1 MEGFTMTLY
10 TKVKML
16 RDYEV
21 GESYTSNGIKYTKLE
36 DGGWISSIDK
46 RYIECEYDGCTEGA
60 EHNGLPQVKI
70 FIPKKGQ
77 TFCSTQ
83 CRDDCAEEEE

>member
-1 MEGFTMTLY
+1 MEGFTITFHA
-10 TKVKML
+10 KVRVP

-21 GESYTSNGIKYTKLE
+21 DESYTRDGIKYTKLE

-60 EHNGLPQVKI
+60 EHNGVPQVKI
-70 FIPKKGQ
+70 FIPKEGQ
-77 TFCSTQ
+77 SFCGTQ
-83 CRDDCAEEEE
+83 CKEDYSEEEE

>member
-1 MEGFTMTLY
+1 MEEFTMIFN
-10 TKVKML
+10 TKVKLL

-36 DGGWISSIDK
+36 DGWTSSNDK
-46 RYIECEYDGCTEGA
+46 RYIECVYNGCTEGA
-60 EHNGLPQVKI
+60 EYNGVPQVKI

-77 TFCSTQ
+77 SFCSTQ
-83 CRDDCAEEEE
+83 CKEDCAEEEE

>member
-1 MEGFTMTLY
+1 MEEFTMTFR
-10 TKVKML
+10 TKVQVL

-21 GESYTSNGIKYTKLE
+21 GESYTSDGIKYTKSE
-36 DGGWISSIDK
+36 DGWAASNDK

-60 EHNGLPQVKI
+60 EHNGVPQVKI

-77 TFCSTQ
+77 TFCGTQ
-83 CRDDCAEEEE
+83 CKEDCAEEEE